1 MYATS
6 SGRALKGYPTPL
18 RVNKACEENLLAVFA
33 SLRRCIEC
41 GPLTRAEVYLGN
53 IRGRLIF
60 LPGLPMRWSFCG
72 GWSLDLCSL
81 EASLSK
87 KAYLQCYLQC
97 SGSYKPVDAINAVR
111 INELPSTF
119 RLENVTEKF
128 LWTCVCRE
136 VWVLSYLKYVQK
148 G

>member
-60 LPGLPMRWSFCG
+60 FPGLPMRWSICG

-81 EASLSK
+81 EVRHTFAHNSDSEALCIGEIQQK
-87 KAYLQCYLQC
+87 LC
-97 SGSYKPVDAINAVR
+97 VR
-111 INELPSTF
+111 ICSRCSAIYAIERGGIYFLI
-119 RLENVTEKF
+119 LKF
-128 LWTCVCRE
+128 EIFVCFE
-136 VWVLSYLKYVQK
+136 T
-148 G
+148 